1 MRTAAI
7 LVASLLAI
15 IGRAAPMSE
24 SADNGLQLYK
34 RQILPTLLEEDETS
48 QSDDETEEVEGQV
61 FDKPERGA
69 SSFDMSQLSLAVQ
82 EMKIPGHG
90 PHSKTGSKSTTGN
103 TEVGDPSSP
112 SSAAPP
118 SAPNNGGSSPP
129 SLQKVVDGDDSEK
142 PSSASVISKSNS
154 RSRVNPPEIDPT
166 KVNLKHVVQR
176 PKHPYT
182 HEPPSNQFQLRKPSY
197 YGGFESKDWTDGNT
211 DQEMD
216 AQEPSTSYQKKS
228 SKFKI
233 PSDVSSRPNTKN
245 FRNAD
250 TKANFLD

>member
-1 MRTAAI
+1 
-7 LVASLLAI
+7 
-15 IGRAAPMSE
+15 MSE

-166 KVNLKHVVQR
+166 K
-176 PKHPYT
+176 
-182 HEPPSNQFQLRKPSY
+182 LRKMAH
-197 YGGFESKDWTDGNT
+197 GGSKDQVSTNKNT

>member
-7 LVASLLAI
+7 LVASLLAT

-197 YGGFESKDWTDGNT
+197 YGGFESKDWTDGTRTRKWMRRSHLLHTKRNLPNLKFHLT
-211 DQEMD
+211 YRHVPIRRIFEM
-216 AQEPSTSYQKKS
+216 QTQKRT
-228 SKFKI
+228 F
-233 PSDVSSRPNTKN
+233 
-245 FRNAD
+245 
-250 TKANFLD
+250 

>member
-166 KVNLKHVVQR
+166 KVNLKHV
-176 PKHPYT
+176 
-182 HEPPSNQFQLRKPSY
+182 
-197 YGGFESKDWTDGNT
+197 DWTDGNT